1 MFNVIW
7 GLNSTNKR
15 EYISNQIRILQ
26 LNKELLEVSIIE
38 TVNANNYWDSFI
50 HKINLK
56 EVKRYL
62 YQSFK
67 PIDLEKIKKI
77 ILESKYWD
85 IVVIENA
92 HKILSVELIKEFQNK
107 DIKWEIFVLLP
118 FSELELEN
126 LFHT

>member
-67 PIDLEKIKKI
+67 PIDLEKIKKV

>member
-77 ILESKYWD
+77 ILESKYWE
-85 IVVIENA
+85 IIVIENA